1 MEDPTTEH
9 EAMLYESL
17 DDDSVRCNLC
27 AHRCSIR
34 EGRFGICKVRLNQS
48 GVLYNL
54 SYGQLI
60 SQHLDPIEKKPLYH
74 FYPGTSAY
82 SIATAGC
89 NFRCQWCQNWQ
100 ISQMPREGG
109 RLSGTYVEPE
119 QVIQAARNQGAKS
132 IAYTYTEPTIFFE
145 YAYEISRLAHE
156 AGMANLFITN
166 GYMTEEMLEIYA
178 PYLDAANVDLK
189 AFKDS
194 TYRKYVGAQLQPVL
208 DSLKEMRRLG
218 IWVEVTTL
226 VIPELNDD
234 PDELREAASFVANE
248 LGPQTPWH
256 LSAFFPAYKMRD
268 YSATSLKSL
277 LKAKEIGK
285 EEGLWHIYLG
295 NARSAGGQDTICP
308 SCGQTLIRRSGFG
321 VTSNEVRNGRCPEC
335 GTEIAGVW
343 QTEDDHIQ

>member
-1 MEDPTTEH
+1 
-9 EAMLYESL
+9 
-17 DDDSVRCNLC
+17 
-27 AHRCSIR
+27 
-34 EGRFGICKVRLNQS
+34 
-48 GVLYNL
+48 
-54 SYGQLI
+54 
-60 SQHLDPIEKKPLYH
+60 
-74 FYPGTSAY
+74 
-82 SIATAGC
+82 
-89 NFRCQWCQNWQ
+89 
-100 ISQMPREGG
+100 
-109 RLSGTYVEPE
+109 SGTYVEPE

-295 NARSAGGQDTICP
+295 NARSAGVQDTICP